1 MMNFVKYY
9 PEEAKLHFQTNIFRV
24 EAKMSL
30 IQYINY
36 YIIQYIKALI
46 ILKLGKLGWKCN
58 Q

>member
-9 PEEAKLHFQTNIFRV
+9 SEEAKLHFQTNIFRV

-46 ILKLGKLGWKCN
+46 ILKLGKLGW
-58 Q
+58 